1 MKNKIVDSHCH
12 LNFEDFKDDLDTVIQ
27 NAKEKDVDY
36 MLSISIN
43 LEKFEEIYNLTQKYK
58 NVWCTTGVHPNNVP
72 KKLDI
77 QNITKLKSQLLKNLQ
92 KKKVVG
98 IGETGLDYYRSFENK
113 QNQID
118 FFETHMQVSGETN
131 SPTVI
136 HTRNADADTIFFLN
150 QFVKKYNSS
159 GLIHC
164 FSSGMSLANCALDNG
179 FYISFSGVIT
189 FDKADE
195 IRKIVK
201 YVPLNKILVET
212 DSPYLAPVPKRG
224 KRNEPAFTKYTLEQI
239 AKIKKIDTEEVANVT
254 TKIFFNFFSKA
265 KDAT

>member
-12 LNFEDFKDDLDTVIQ
+12 LNFDDFKDDLDNVIQ
-27 NAKEKDVDY
+27 NAKEMDVDY
-36 MLSISIN
+36 MLSISVN

-77 QNITKLKSQLLKNLQ
+77 QNITKLKSQLLKNLL

-98 IGETGLDYYRSFENK
+98 IGETGLDYYRSLENK

-136 HTRNADADTIFFLN
+136 HTSNADEDTIFFLN

-164 FSSGMSLANCALDNG
+164 FSSGKSLANCALDNG
-179 FYISFSGVIT
+179 FYISFSGLIT
-189 FDKADE
+189 FDRADE

-254 TKIFFNFFSKA
+254 TKNFFNLFSKA
-265 KDAT
+265 KDAI

>member
-12 LNFEDFKDDLDTVIQ
+12 LNFEDFKHDLDTVIQ

-36 MLSISIN
+36 MLSISVN

-77 QNITKLKSQLLKNLQ
+77 QYITKLISQLLKNLL

-136 HTRNADADTIFFLN
+136 HTRNADEDTIFFLN
-150 QFVKKYNSS
+150 QFVKKYNSCLLYTS
-159 GLIHC
+159 P
-164 FSSGMSLANCALDNG
+164 SP
-179 FYISFSGVIT
+179 
-189 FDKADE
+189 
-195 IRKIVK
+195 R
-201 YVPLNKILVET
+201 
-212 DSPYLAPVPKRG
+212 DS
-224 KRNEPAFTKYTLEQI
+224 
-239 AKIKKIDTEEVANVT
+239 
-254 TKIFFNFFSKA
+254 
-265 KDAT
+265 